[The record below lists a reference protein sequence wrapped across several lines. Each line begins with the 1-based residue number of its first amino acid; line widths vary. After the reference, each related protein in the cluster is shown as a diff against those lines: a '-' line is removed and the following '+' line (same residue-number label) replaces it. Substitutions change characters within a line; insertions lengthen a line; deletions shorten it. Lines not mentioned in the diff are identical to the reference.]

1 MPDPAST
8 RKDYRG
14 TAVDVSFDPMRCRH
28 AAECVR
34 GLSSVFD
41 TNRRPWILP
50 DGADPDEVVRVV
62 ARCPTGA
69 LRTHPR
75 ASAAQEHPAT
85 PTEVV
90 ALAGGPVLLRGDLHV
105 TAPGGLDEHETRAAF
120 CSCGATANAPYCDG
134 SGTCADWPHPRDAAS
149 P

>member
-1 MPDPAST
+1 MP
-8 RKDYRG
+8 YR
-14 TAVDVSFDPMRCRH
+14 
-28 AAECVR
+28 
-34 GLSSVFD
+34 
-41 TNRRPWILP
+41 
-50 DGADPDEVVRVV
+50 RV
-62 ARCPTGA
+62 
-69 LRTHPR
+69 RTHPR

-134 SGTCADWPHPRDAAS
+134 SGTCAGWPHKRDGAS
-149 P
+149 R